1 MFITHSIDEA
11 VLLADRVVVMSP
23 RPGRIER
30 VFDIRMP
37 RPRGLEARRHP
48 IFVDAAERI
57 TQIFLARGVLHG
69 GGAAAAVSGESTMS
83 FSFSGIVAAPF
94 LPMLPDTSVD
104 WTTLPRY
111 IGWIAAQKPTAIA
124 MNMDASEGPS
134 LDRDEQLRILRVCRE
149 AIDGACPLFS
159 GLISGSTRDAVRW
172 GNELKAA
179 GAQGLA
185 VFPPFPTFL
194 GNPVPAEMIYQY
206 HKAIADGVGLPL
218 VAFQF
223 PKAFGPDFPPETLAR
238 LCSIPEIV
246 GLKEASFDTT
256 KTIETIDT
264 AKTLPRKLGIL
275 TGSDTFIWE
284 AMVMGCDGALIGFA
298 GTATAELIEMH
309 RAAASR
315 DYDRGAAIWARL
327 GPLARY
333 CWRAPIRD
341 YRPRMK
347 EVLKLQGLFPHA
359 TVRPPQL
366 PVDDAERAVIARLAR
381 AAGLGEWNDGPPGAE
396 ERGSAHPLHA

>member
-1 MFITHSIDEA
+1 MTFALT
-11 VLLADRVVVMSP
+11 
-23 RPGRIER
+23 
-30 VFDIRMP
+30 
-37 RPRGLEARRHP
+37 
-48 IFVDAAERI
+48 
-57 TQIFLARGVLHG
+57 
-69 GGAAAAVSGESTMS
+69 
-83 FSFSGIVAAPF
+83 GIVAAPF

-104 WTTLPRY
+104 WATLPRY

-124 MNMDASEGPS
+124 MNMDASEGPA
-134 LDRDEQLRILRVCRE
+134 LDRDEQLEILRVCRE
-149 AIDGACPLFS
+149 AIGRACPLLS
-159 GLISGSTRDAVRW
+159 GLVAGSTRDAVRW
-172 GNELKAA
+172 GNELKRA
-179 GAQGLA
+179 GAEGLA
-185 VFPPFPTFL
+185 IFPPFPTFL

-206 HKAIADGVGLPL
+206 HKAIADGVDLPL

-238 LCSIPEIV
+238 LASIPQVI

-256 KTIETIDT
+256 KTIETIDA

-298 GTATAELIEMH
+298 GTATDQLIAMH
-309 RAAASR
+309 RAAVAR

-347 EVLKLQGLFPHA
+347 EVLKLQGMFPHA

-366 PVDDAERAVIARLAR
+366 PVDDAERAEIARLAR
-381 AAGLGEWNDGPPGAE
+381 AAGLCPEVADGPSRDARLPRERVGA
-396 ERGSAHPLHA
+396 